1 MKKEI
6 KLLLISLLIFSC
18 FVGIALVRGN
28 SKQELS
34 IPEVNYSHFKLDN
47 GLQIYVFEDHQV
59 PLTNFSIWYKVGSI
73 DEPERTAGISHLL
86 EHMMFLG
93 TDTLEKDQVHNLI
106 KSVGG
111 INNAGTTYDY
121 TKYYEEV
128 PSAKLELAMAI
139 EADRM
144 RNLLIDPKEFKRE
157 RKVVKQERRMRLENE
172 VYKSAL
178 EKIQAKAFT
187 KSPLKHTVIGR
198 MDSLNN
204 ITDED
209 IRNYYTRYYA
219 PNNAVMVV
227 SGDVKPK
234 RVYKLAKKYYGDY
247 QSQKIKRLEVKEPEQ
262 KEEKSIKLEKMVKL
276 PMVSMMYKIPKGN
289 HPDIVPIE
297 ALLDIWINNATSRV
311 KTELKQKQQM
321 IVQAGGFPL
330 TIRRPGYVLVYGM
343 PMSEKM
349 MDQVKK
355 GIDQELHR
363 LIEEGITDE
372 ELKIVKK
379 KVLKKNIFQQKK
391 TSSTA
396 RMVAKDV
403 IRYGKPKFY
412 QKEIERW
419 KSLTKKDVIRVA
431 KKYFTENNR
440 TVGYIVPK
448 EDKED

>member
-1 MKKEI
+1 MKKVT
-6 KLLLISLLIFSC
+6 KLLLISLLILSC
-18 FVGIALVRGN
+18 FASTALAKSN
-28 SKQELS
+28 SNQELF
-34 IPEVNYSHFKLDN
+34 IPEVDYSHFRLDN

-93 TDTLEKDQVHNLI
+93 TDTLKKDQIHHLV

-111 INNAGTTYDY
+111 VNNAGTTYDY
-121 TKYYEEV
+121 TQYYEEV

-144 RNLLIDPKEFKRE
+144 RNLRVNPKEFKRE
-157 RKVVKQERRMRLENE
+157 RKVVKQERRMRLENK
-172 VYKSAL
+172 VYNSAL
-178 EKIQAKAFT
+178 EKIQEKAFT

-204 ITDED
+204 ITAKD
-209 IRNYYTRYYA
+209 IQSYYTRYYA

-247 QSQKIKRLEVKEPEQ
+247 KPQKIKRLEVEEPEQ
-262 KEEKSIKLEKMVKL
+262 KEEKFIKLEKMVKL
-276 PMVSMMYKIPKGN
+276 PMVSMMYKIPKGD

-311 KTELKQKQQM
+311 KTELKQKKRM
-321 IVQAGGFPL
+321 IVQTGAFPL

-355 GIDQELHR
+355 GMDQELHR

-372 ELKIVKK
+372 ELKVVKK

-396 RMVAKDV
+396 RMVAQDI
-403 IRYGKPKFY
+403 IRYGEPKFY
-412 QKEIERW
+412 QQEIKRW
-419 KSLTKKDVIRVA
+419 KNLTKKDIIRVA

-440 TVGYIVPK
+440 TVGYVVPK